1 MYSSLQRLNELARKI
16 EEATVDINNNMD
28 AANNGDTTAQV
39 VVINREFE
47 REDYIHASDEI
58 KEALKDII
66 QYLEENVDGADD
78 VIGDAM
84 ATLKAL
90 SDRSAY

>member
-1 MYSSLQRLNELARKI
+1 MYASLQRLNDLARKI

-28 AANNGDTTAQV
+28 AANDGDTNAQV

-47 REDYIHASDEI
+47 REDYIRASNEI
-58 KEALKDII
+58 KDALKDII

-78 VIGDAM
+78 VISDAM

-90 SDRSAY
+90 STGSGI